1 MQLSQGRYGGYL
13 VVHSNEIK
21 QLRAGRRE
29 EHHIKLK
36 LHKAEFR
43 EIECNYPTWNVAKVL
58 MLTPLL
64 FKKKKEDTVTIKIRK
79 R

>member
-13 VVHSNEIK
+13 VVHSNDTK

-36 LHKAEFR
+36 LHK
-43 EIECNYPTWNVAKVL
+43 CNYPTWNVAKVL

-64 FKKKKEDTVTIKIRK
+64 FKKKKEATVTIKIRK